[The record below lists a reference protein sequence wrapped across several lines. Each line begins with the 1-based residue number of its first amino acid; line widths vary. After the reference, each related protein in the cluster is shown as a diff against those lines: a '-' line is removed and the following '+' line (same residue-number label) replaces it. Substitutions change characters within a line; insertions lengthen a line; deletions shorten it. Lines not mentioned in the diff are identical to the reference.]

1 MPMGHTHRLLQI
13 VLCALLIGISVS
25 AAPAAPHKLVI
36 KDLWER
42 MDRGHRALDT
52 QLPQSS
58 SPEPSSEIGAAR
70 RLSD

>member
-36 KDLWER
+36 KDLVTLGG
-42 MDRGHRALDT
+42 DGTAATALWT
-52 QLPQSS
+52 PST
-58 SPEPSSEIGAAR
+58 SPK
-70 RLSD
+70 